1 MSVIHNHPLRMSAHK
16 YYNPADIIKLAN
28 PGDVFAIDKDFS
40 RYHKDIKGQPMIR
53 GYTIYESML
62 EEIRDIETITIRNL
76 YPSDCTMAVEES
88 VFYWPVE
95 ILGHKI
101 T

>member
-1 MSVIHNHPLRMSAHK
+1 MSAQK
-16 YYNPADIIKLAN
+16 NSNLAEIINLAN
-28 PGDVFAIDKDFS
+28 PGDVFTINKDLS
-40 RYHKDIKGQPMIR
+40 AYPEDCDGQPMIR

-62 EEIRDIETITIRNL
+62 EEIRDIETVTIRNL
-76 YPSDCTMAVEES
+76 YPSDFAVSVEES
-88 VFYWPVE
+88 IFYWPVE